1 MTNETL
7 LHQTAGTPISKCAIL
22 MVRLETA
29 FLEVPD
35 EAPKGDTATGVRVVP
50 H

>member
-1 MTNETL
+1 MINETL
-7 LHQTAGTPISKCAIL
+7 LHRTAGTPISKCAIL

-29 FLEVPD
+29 FLEVPG
-35 EAPKGDTATGVRVVP
+35 EASKGDRGTGVRVVP